1 MEPLRADVRGLL
13 ARAGDLVLVLLEV
26 RNSERESLLAAFELR
41 EGAQLLTPKGEDQMR
56 SGLCSQ

>member
-13 ARAGDLVLVLLEV
+13 ARAVDLVLVLLEV

-41 EGAQLLTPKGEDQMR
+41 EGAQLLRSKGEAFRPM
-56 SGLCSQ
+56 